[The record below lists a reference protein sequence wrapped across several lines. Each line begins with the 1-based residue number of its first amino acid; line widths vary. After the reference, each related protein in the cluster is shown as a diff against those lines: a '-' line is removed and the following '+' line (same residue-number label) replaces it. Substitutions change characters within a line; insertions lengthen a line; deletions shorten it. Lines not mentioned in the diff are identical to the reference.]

1 MGDYNWEQILDN
13 EGNVIGFEKVAIE
26 SDAEKENRFNTIKN
40 SLLKDKDRCVT
51 HKVSL
56 EAELAKFLVDI
67 PSSDA
72 KDQYAADMQS
82 FIDQCSEEIESY
94 DAAISKI
101 ETKISNIYEEMI
113 EIDPPT
119 PPTPDPEEESEEEGE
134 G

>member
-1 MGDYNWEQILDN
+1 MSDYNWEQILDDQ
-13 EGNVIGFEKVAIE
+13 GNVIGFEKVAIE

-101 ETKISNIYEEMI
+101 ETKISNIYAEPI
-113 EIDPPT
+113 EIDPPN
-119 PPTPDPEEESEEEGE
+119 TPDPDPDPEGEEGE
-134 G
+134 E